1 MLIRTRHRELLQT
14 PSIRTALPLLLALL
28 TLPLLHSCCRHN
40 KIGIEEKEAIVI
52 GTPTLDNTKAAINSL
67 DALKESE
74 REFGVY
80 GYKKRETA
88 PSTYEFTRTFNN
100 TPVGYDSNSL
110 TWTYTPTRYWDSN
123 PKVFYYFFAYW
134 PHVASAQANGEPW
147 VSEKTDISQ
156 ISSTEHMGIII
167 NDIPNYQDAA
177 DNASRDFLTSKK
189 QGQYK
194 SLTDEHPTF
203 ESRTVTFDFSHILSK
218 LIIQGYYVGEQSN
231 HVKVHNLT
239 LSGTGILAAG
249 GTSDYTSTLA
259 SQSFTNISKGTG
271 QQVVSQVLYN
281 NNQGCQILE
290 NAFKENDNSTYTPTP
305 VCEWLLVPTD
315 GWSDLTLSVTYAIG
329 TAQAQTNE
337 VANIAI
343 GTGENHIMEPGKT
356 YILNLMF
363 DTQGGIQLE
372 TMWIS
377 QWIDVTGSRE
387 IYNW

>member
-1 MLIRTRHRELLQT
+1 MLSFGSCHKDKITVKQQT
-14 PSIRTALPLLLALL
+14 Q
-28 TLPLLHSCCRHN
+28 
-40 KIGIEEKEAIVI
+40 IVMGSPVI
-52 GTPTLDNTKAAINSL
+52 DNTKATINSL
-67 DALKESE
+67 ENLQNSGL
-74 REFGVY
+74 EFGVY
-80 GYKKRETA
+80 GYKTLETA
-88 PSTYEFTRTFNN
+88 HGNAQSTFDFTRLFNN
-100 TPVGYDSNSL
+100 TPVGYSAS
-110 TWTYTPTRYWDSN
+110 TQSWTYNPIRYWDSN
-123 PKVFYYFFAYW
+123 TSVTYQFFAYW
-134 PHVASAQANGEPW
+134 PHVASSSANGEPW
-147 VSEKTDISQ
+147 VSEKTAVSQ
-156 ISSTEHMGIII
+156 LASTEGMGVII
-167 NDIPNYQDAA
+167 NDVPNYQDAA
-177 DNASRDFLTSKK
+177 DNDSRDFLTAT
-189 QGQYK
+189 QRGRYK
-194 SLTDEHPTF
+194 SPDPENVPAIF
-203 ESRTVTFDFSHILSK
+203 GNRIVTFSFDHILAK

-231 HVKVHNLT
+231 LVKVHNLT

-249 GTSDYTSTLA
+249 RTSDYTSTLA
-259 SQSFTNISKGTG
+259 SQSFTDISKGTG

-305 VCEWLLVPTD
+305 VCEWLLVPTN

-356 YILNLMF
+356 YILNLKF

>member
-1 MLIRTRHRELLQT
+1 MLSFGSCHKDKITAKQQT
-14 PSIRTALPLLLALL
+14 Q
-28 TLPLLHSCCRHN
+28 
-40 KIGIEEKEAIVI
+40 IVMGSPVI
-52 GTPTLDNTKAAINSL
+52 DNTKATINSL
-67 DALKESE
+67 ENLQNSGL
-74 REFGVY
+74 EFGVY
-80 GYKKRETA
+80 GYKTRETA
-88 PSTYEFTRTFNN
+88 HENAQPTFDFTRLFNN
-100 TPVGYDSNSL
+100 TPVGYSAS
-110 TWTYTPTRYWDSN
+110 TQSWTYNPIRYWDSN
-123 PKVFYYFFAYW
+123 TSVTYQFFAYW
-134 PHVASAQANGEPW
+134 PHVASSSANGEPW
-147 VSEKTDISQ
+147 VSEKTAVSQ
-156 ISSTEHMGIII
+156 LNSTEGMGVII
-167 NDIPNYQDAA
+167 NDVPNYQDAA
-177 DNASRDFLTSKK
+177 DNGRDFLTATK

-194 SLTDEHPTF
+194 SPDPENHPAAF
-203 ESRTVTFDFSHILSK
+203 GGRIVTFSFDHILAK

-259 SQSFTNISKGTG
+259 SQSFTDISKGTG

-281 NNQGCQILE
+281 NNQGCQILD

-305 VCEWLLVPTD
+305 VCEWLLVPTN

-356 YILNLMF
+356 YILNLKF

>member
-1 MLIRTRHRELLQT
+1 MKQVTPIISILILILSFGSCHKDKITVKQQT
-14 PSIRTALPLLLALL
+14 Q
-28 TLPLLHSCCRHN
+28 
-40 KIGIEEKEAIVI
+40 IVMGSPVI
-52 GTPTLDNTKAAINSL
+52 DNTKATINSL
-67 DALKESE
+67 ENLQNSGL
-74 REFGVY
+74 EFGVY
-80 GYKKRETA
+80 GYKTRETTHDNN
-88 PSTYEFTRTFNN
+88 PSTFDFTRLFNN
-100 TPVGYDSNSL
+100 TPVGYSASSQS
-110 TWTYTPTRYWDSN
+110 WTYNPIRYWDSN
-123 PKVFYYFFAYW
+123 TSVTYQFFAYW
-134 PHVASAQANGEPW
+134 PHVASSSANGEPW
-147 VSEKTDISQ
+147 VSEKTAVSHLN
-156 ISSTEHMGIII
+156 STEGMGVII
-167 NDIPNYQDAA
+167 NDVPNYQDAA
-177 DNASRDFLTSKK
+177 DNDSRDFLTAT
-189 QGQYK
+189 QRGRYK
-194 SLTDEHPTF
+194 SPDPENVPAIF
-203 ESRTVTFDFSHILSK
+203 GNRIVTFSFDHILAK

-239 LSGTGILAAG
+239 LSGAGILAAG

-259 SQSFTNISKGTG
+259 SQSFTDISKGTG

-281 NNQGCQILE
+281 NNQGCQILD

-305 VCEWLLVPTD
+305 VCEWLLVPTN

-356 YILNLMF
+356 YILNLKF